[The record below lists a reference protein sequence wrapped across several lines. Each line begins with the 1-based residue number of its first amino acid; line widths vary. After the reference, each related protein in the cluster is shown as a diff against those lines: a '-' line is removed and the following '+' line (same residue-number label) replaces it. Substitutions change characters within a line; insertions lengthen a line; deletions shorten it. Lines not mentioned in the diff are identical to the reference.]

1 MLTNETVT
9 DITRQGSSFSMMFFP
24 DQACQSPSVMPWA
37 SIANRMKQRSL
48 PSPRLTALP
57 LVFVLTIVLALGIF
71 VRVTHLGQKV
81 YWHDE
86 VFTSLRAAGHNGS
99 EVTSEVFTGEV
110 ILPET
115 LLQYQRLS
123 PDRGWSHT
131 WQALTSHPEHP
142 PLYYLL
148 ARVWMELFGS
158 ETAIVRSLSVGFSLL
173 AFPALYWLCQ
183 ELFHSPFT
191 GWIAI
196 GLLSISPFHVLYAQ
210 EARQSSLWTL
220 ATLLSSAALVRAMR
234 LKTWASWG
242 VYAATIALNLYTF
255 LFSVLVVMGHGFL
268 VILSHPI
275 LERWG
280 RSEAGSNSAEDST
293 GAARKSLQGYLLAV
307 ALGLIAFMPWLIVLV
322 QEKGALDAKTFWT
335 TQFLPKDV
343 LIKLWG
349 LHFSSNFIDL
359 GLPLDHLYTYIAPPI
374 VLLLLAYSLWVL
386 YRHAPRPAAIL
397 IPLLILLPSLTLMLP
412 DLIWEGQRS
421 SQTRYFVPML
431 VGGQLAVAHLL
442 SRLMQHPSYVRQ
454 RVGRGLLAVLLTAG
468 IISCGLSWQAKTWWS
483 KGVSYTNA
491 ETAAFL
497 NQFDQPVVVG
507 SSGATSLGNVI
518 SLSYL
523 VHPQVRF
530 QLVKDPA
537 VPDLAEGRDRFLYF
551 PSEMLIGTLQTVYS
565 LNAEA
570 IEQDQVALLRLVEPE

>member
-1 MLTNETVT
+1 
-9 DITRQGSSFSMMFFP
+9 
-24 DQACQSPSVMPWA
+24 
-37 SIANRMKQRSL
+37 MKKRSL
-48 PSPRLTALP
+48 PSPWLTALP
-57 LVFVLTIVLALGIF
+57 LVLVLTTVLALGIF
-71 VRVTHLGQKV
+71 FRVTHLGRKV

-86 VFTSLRAAGHNGS
+86 VFTSLRAAGHSGP
-99 EVTSEVFTGEV
+99 EATSAVFTGEV

-115 LLQYQRLS
+115 LLQYQRLT

-131 WQALTSHPEHP
+131 WQALVRHPEHP

-148 ARVWMELFGS
+148 TRAWMEWFGS
-158 ETAIVRSLSVGFSLL
+158 ETAIVRSLSVVFSLL

-183 ELFHSPFT
+183 ELFHSPLT
-191 GWIAI
+191 GWMAI
-196 GLLSISPFHVLYAQ
+196 GLWSISPFHVLYAQ

-220 ATLLSSAALVRAMR
+220 ATLLSSAALLRAMR

-242 VYAATIALNLYTF
+242 VYAITVALNFYTF
-255 LFSVLVVMGHGFL
+255 LFSVFVVMCHGF
-268 VILSHPI
+268 VVVLSHPI
-275 LERWG
+275 LD
-280 RSEAGSNSAEDST
+280 RSVLTRSVLTRSVLRRSQRSDAGNTVAAST
-293 GAARKSLQGYLLAV
+293 APAGKSSDRKSLQGYLLSV
-307 ALGLIAFMPWLIVLV
+307 AIGSIAFLPWLIVMV
-322 QEKGALDAKTFWT
+322 QSKGELDSKTAWT
-335 TQFLPKDV
+335 TQFLPREV
-343 LIKLWG
+343 LFKLWG
-349 LHFSSNFIDL
+349 LHFSSNFVDS
-359 GLPLDHLYTYIAPPI
+359 GLPLDHFYTYIAPPI
-374 VLLLLAYSLWVL
+374 VLLLLAYSLWIL

-397 IPLLILLPSLTLMLP
+397 MPLLILLPSLTLMLP

-431 VGGQLAVAHLL
+431 VGGQLAVAYLLSHLL
-442 SRLMQHPSYVRQ
+442 QHPAHFRQ

-497 NQFDQPVVVG
+497 NQFEQPIVVG
-507 SSGATSLGNVI
+507 SSSATGLGNVI

-551 PSEMLIGTLQTVYS
+551 PSEMLIGNLQTVYS
-565 LNAEA
+565 LKVEA